1 MWVMIEREREQ
12 KSELSDQIK
21 RTNKL
26 ARTVMAMA
34 EDEDEDSAGDS
45 ATDSSSG
52 TNFVAEFAFLGRLHE
67 RVVKDLKKDKSS
79 VPECKDLVKA
89 VPA

>member
-34 EDEDEDSAGDS
+34 EDEDEGQE
-45 ATDSSSG
+45 G
-52 TNFVAEFAFLGRLHE
+52 EFVIGKGPGKR
-67 RVVKDLKKDKSS
+67 RNPNRKD
-79 VPECKDLVKA
+79 V
-89 VPA
+89 

>member
-1 MWVMIEREREQ
+1 MIEREREQ

-34 EDEDEDSAGDS
+34 EDEDEDSTGDS
-45 ATDSSSG
+45 ATDSSG

-79 VPECKDLVKA
+79 VPECKDLVKT

>member
-34 EDEDEDSAGDS
+34 EDEDEGQDDYLV
-45 ATDSSSG
+45 D
-52 TNFVAEFAFLGRLHE
+52 NFMD
-67 RVVKDLKKDKSS
+67 DLLSTTSEEDGIWI
-79 VPECKDLVKA
+79 D
-89 VPA
+89 